1 MEQDRF
7 ERPPT
12 AQIAVLTE
20 LRRRIVYGELAP
32 GQPIRQ
38 EALAA
43 DLGVSRLPVREA
55 LMVLQAEQLVSYN
68 QHRGYVATG
77 LDRDDLV
84 QTYRL
89 RELLETEAIRT
100 ALPNLADHDIA
111 SMRAAAERMEKLAKS
126 AAAEFVHENRRF
138 HFILFGAS
146 HNGRLVTILRQLW
159 DACDRY
165 RLMYIALPETHAR
178 VHAEH
183 REMLSACADRDVELL
198 VKLVDEHRGGGLA
211 SALRVFEAQ
220 NKSVKKAA
228 QKTSRKR

>member
-1 MEQDRF
+1 MELDRF

-20 LRRRIVYGELAP
+20 LRRRIIQGELAP

-38 EALAA
+38 EALAS

-55 LMVLQAEQLVSYN
+55 LMVLQAEQLVSYV
-68 QHRGYVATG
+68 QHRGYVATA

-89 RELLETEAIRT
+89 RELLETEAVKT
-100 ALPNLADHDIA
+100 AVRNLTDDDLKV
-111 SMRAAAERMEKLAKS
+111 MEGAATRMEGLSQSDTKD
-126 AAAEFVHENRRF
+126 FVLENRLF
-138 HFILFGAS
+138 HFTLFEGSA
-146 HNGRLVTILRQLW
+146 NPRLVKLLRQLW

-165 RLMYIALPETHAR
+165 RVMYIAQPEARAR

-183 REMLSACADRDVELL
+183 R
-198 VKLVDEHRGGGLA
+198 GGGL
-211 SALRVFEAQ
+211 SSVLRVFEAQ
-220 NKSVKKAA
+220 TQPGPEQTRTRAARRAKK
-228 QKTSRKR
+228 